1 MKKIIITTLCLA
13 AFSLTA
19 CDKKV
24 DTAESKDTATQQD
37 SASLS
42 TNNKS
47 DIKADFEAIAKLST
61 SKSEEALK
69 MQEDAANATDPAA
82 AQNTIKKKKKYFKQF
97 NEDLSKIKLKSSEV
111 NDIRTQMINLN
122 KTTFDMMD
130 QSMSGTPDVNKI
142 TELQAQL
149 EKDTANLS
157 ANMQK
162 VEAMIK

>member
-1 MKKIIITTLCLA
+1 MKNIALTVLCSSMLL
-13 AFSLTA
+13 LTA

-24 DTAESKDTATQQD
+24 DKAESSDNVTQQD
-37 SASLS
+37 SSSLS

-69 MQEDAANATDPAA
+69 MQQDSLNATDPAG
-82 AQNTIKKKKKYFKQF
+82 AQNAMENNKKYFNQF

-111 NDIRTQMINLN
+111 NDIRAQMISLN
-122 KTTFDMMD
+122 KTTFEMMD
-130 QSMSGTPDVNKI
+130 QSMSATPDVNKM
-142 TELQAQL
+142 TELQAQV
-149 EKDTANLS
+149 EKDTATLS
-157 ANMQK
+157 ATMQK

>member
-1 MKKIIITTLCLA
+1 MKKIIMTTLCLA

-24 DTAESKDTATQQD
+24 DQPESADKSSQQE
-37 SASLS
+37 SNSLS

-69 MQEDAANATDPAA
+69 MQEEALNATDPAA
-82 AQNTIKKKKKYFKQF
+82 AKNVVENNKKYFDQF
-97 NEDLSKIKLKSSEV
+97 NDDLNKIKLKSSEV
-111 NDIRTQMINLN
+111 NDIRAQMINLN
-122 KTTFDMMD
+122 KITFEMMD
-130 QSMSGTPDVNKI
+130 QGMSGTPDMNKI
-142 TELQAQL
+142 TELQTKV
-149 EKDTANLS
+149 EKATADLS

>member
-69 MQEDAANATDPAA
+69 MQQDSLNASDPAGA
-82 AQNTIKKKKKYFKQF
+82 ENAMENNKKYFNQF
-97 NEDLSKIKLKSSEV
+97 NDDLSKIKLKSSEV

-122 KTTFDMMD
+122 KTTFEMID
-130 QSMSGTPDVNKI
+130 QSMSATPDVSKI
-142 TELQAQL
+142 TALQAQV
-149 EKDTANLS
+149 EKDTAALS
-157 ANMQK
+157 ATMQK